1 MGMSGM
7 MAGVGRGA
15 AWGRGG
21 GGIAR
26 GEGAEGDC
34 LRGVNGGGGKWR
46 VRGGGDVAVGFR
58 C

>member
-1 MGMSGM
+1 MSGM